1 MAAGVSS
8 RPGDTPRFDEELS
21 MGGGGYDGGTPQPD
35 FERLGLTAPLVYG
48 SSERRLQKLEQEI
61 LELKAQAARRDEFSQ
76 WIDKATA
83 YQTTVMAI
91 AYAGFFVLWE
101 KVSGV
106 GAAWLHSMAGLLIGL
121 SLFVYVFWT
130 LAQMHGVHVHAIGGR
145 PRPTMEWLESKGPA
159 VFAFSALTGIAAGA
173 LIVGAWFYRFFI

>member
-1 MAAGVSS
+1 
-8 RPGDTPRFDEELS
+8 
-21 MGGGGYDGGTPQPD
+21 MGGGGYGGGWPPPQPNY
-35 FERLGLTAPLVYG
+35 ERLGLPEPLGFV

-61 LELKAQAARRDEFSQ
+61 LELKAQVSRRDDFSQ

-106 GAAWLHSMAGLLIGL
+106 GVSWLHSLAGLLIGL

-130 LAQMHGVHVHAIGGR
+130 LAQMHGVHVQAVGGK

-173 LIVGAWFYRFFI
+173 LIVGVWIYRFFV

>member
-1 MAAGVSS
+1 
-8 RPGDTPRFDEELS
+8 
-21 MGGGGYDGGTPQPD
+21 MGGGGYGGGWPPSQPNY
-35 FERLGLTAPLVYG
+35 ERLGLPEPLGFV

-61 LELKAQAARRDEFSQ
+61 FELKAQVNRRDDFSQ

-101 KVSGV
+101 KVGGV
-106 GAAWLHSMAGLLIGL
+106 GVSWLHSLAGLLIGL

-130 LAQMHGVHVHAIGGR
+130 LAQMHGVHVHAVGGK

-173 LIVGAWFYRFFI
+173 LIVGVWIYRFFV